1 MLGHVLKDLDDGLDD
16 GAEDGG
22 DVNIN
27 RLTVNIS
34 KILKNLFARNGCVS
48 VRIGV

>member
-22 DVNIN
+22 DVNI
-27 RLTVNIS
+27 S